1 MVFAHRSAPF
11 PSVHGFSLG
20 LLIALTGCGGGGGSA
35 PSAPPPVTPPVVT
48 SLPGIRLSAASP
60 FVAGC
65 DGAVAVGTLY
75 VNAEVEPSV
84 ALNPANPANL
94 VAAWQ
99 QDRWSDGGARGL
111 VTASSFDSGRSWTRT
126 TPLVAHCA
134 GGAVNNGADFE
145 RASDPWLTFAADG
158 TVYMMS
164 LSFTG
169 ATFVSGSTGAM
180 LVLRSSDGGASWSSP
195 IPLIND
201 GSAFFDDKGAIAADN
216 VDAHVVYAV
225 WDRLTANNSGP
236 IYFARTIDS
245 GTSWQPARAIYDPGV
260 GNQTIGNIPV
270 SLPGGALMVVFTEFD
285 AAPQGTTATLKV
297 IRSSDRG
304 MTWSAPSAIAPE
316 QSAPLRDPNTNTMVR
331 DGAGLP
337 SVAVDGGGRVYVV
350 WQSSSFSNGQRDAIA
365 ISHSTDAGQTWSM
378 PTRVSGSLTSAAF
391 IPNVHVRG
399 DGTLGVGYYDLRS
412 NVPSSGKFQADY
424 WLATSLDGA
433 TWLDTHVSGPFPLG
447 GAPNAEGL
455 FLGDYQALTSS
466 GGEFLPV
473 FVTASADAANRTD
486 VFIAFAP

>member
-1 MVFAHRSAPF
+1 MSREYLTHRML
-11 PSVHGFSLG
+11 VG
-20 LLIALTGCGGGGGSA
+20 LWALLTILAACSGGGGGNITPAA
-35 PSAPPPVTPPVVT
+35 PPLPPVTPMA
-48 SLPGIRLSAASP
+48 PGLVSVAST
-60 FVAGC
+60 FTAGC
-65 DGAVAVGTLY
+65 SGVADTGTLY
-75 VNAEVEPSV
+75 GNAEVEPQV
-84 ALNPANPANL
+84 AINPANPNNL
-94 VAAWQ
+94 IGTWQ
-99 QDRWSDGGARGL
+99 QDRWSNGGSQGIKVGYTL
-111 VTASSFDSGRSWTRT
+111 DSGATWSTRAL
-126 TPLVAHCA
+126 PISRC
-134 GGAVNNGADFE
+134 GGGIDANGGDYE
-145 RASDPWLTFAADG
+145 RASDPWVTFSPNGVAYQMSLAISGTAFQPGSASALLVMRSADG
-158 TVYMMS
+158 GRNW
-164 LSFTG
+164 TG
-169 ATFVSGSTGAM
+169 PIT
-180 LVLRSSDGGASWSSP
+180 LLR
-195 IPLIND
+195 D
-201 GSAFFDDKGAIAADN
+201 GSQFFNDKNSITADPT
-216 VDAHVVYAV
+216 DSRYVYAV

-236 IYFARTIDS
+236 TYFARTIDG
-245 GTSWQPARAIYDPGV
+245 GTSWQSARAIYDPGV

-285 AAPQGTTATLKV
+285 ATPQGTTATLKV

-473 FVTASADAANRTD
+473 FVAASADAANRTD
-486 VFIAFAP
+486 VFMAFAP